1 MCCAGSDSSLKS
13 MAGRYGAI
21 VAWGMKG
28 QGGKALDHVVVG
40 RQLAQHVV
48 GMNPARVG
56 HSHETRDTAAAA
68 SAATAADSAT
78 STDKAQTKPP
88 VEDRMVHQEFL
99 LDPEILVGEF
109 LQQHSAEVYDFVRFE
124 CGEEVAESVP
134 A

>member
-1 MCCAGSDSSLKS
+1 

-21 VAWGMKG
+21 VAWGVKG
-28 QGGKALDHVVVG
+28 QGGKALDHVLVG

-56 HSHETRDTAAAA
+56 HSHETRDTAAVHAVAAAA
-68 SAATAADSAT
+68 SAATAADGAAT
-78 STDKAQTKPP
+78 TDKAQTKPL
-88 VEDRMVHQEFL
+88 VEDRMMHQEFL

-124 CGEEVAESVP
+124 CGEEVVESVS